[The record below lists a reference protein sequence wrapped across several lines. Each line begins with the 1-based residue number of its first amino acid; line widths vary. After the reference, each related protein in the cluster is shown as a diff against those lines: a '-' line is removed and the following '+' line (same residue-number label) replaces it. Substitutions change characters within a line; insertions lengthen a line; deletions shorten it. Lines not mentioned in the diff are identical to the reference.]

1 MNTGPGFVIAG
12 FLLFLLGVHG
22 LFVREHLLRKIL
34 AANIMGSGVFMVFL
48 ALGHDGTSAAPDPVP
63 QAMVLTGIVVA
74 VAFSAVAVV
83 LAVRIQQT
91 HGRPYFPRG
100 GEEDQ

>member
-1 MNTGPGFVIAG
+1 MNMGSGFVIAG

-22 LFVREHLLRKIL
+22 LFAREHLLRKIL

-48 ALGHDGTSAAPDPVP
+48 ALGHGDASSAPDPAP

-74 VAFSAVAVV
+74 VAFSAVAVA
-83 LAVRIQQT
+83 LAVRIQQS
-91 HGRPYFPRG
+91 HGRPYFPHD